1 MDRALRLSKLI
12 CIFFF
17 SSSVYFGPVLASTNH
32 QWNCLL
38 TFLVDWLLLSKQL
51 LNFLSSLS
59 CHPYYLIQTIRC
71 SDRQDEAFS
80 HDVLIE
86 NEVSILCYFFFF
98 LFSRVFLMLRAKLKG
113 MVLYLAL
120 VNHRKFQRKF
130 AVASGSAAHSKLV
143 WLKTVCFLKTTFVES
158 CSKVNVLANIEKNI
172 LFMNHCIKLLN
183 SVDSLMAHQHWS
195 VPKSLPTF
203 ITYISFIPRMDS
215 LVLNKGWAPFEG
227 LATVITLVGFFST
240 VNSLMSDEVWV
251 QTEGFSTLSAFI
263 GFLSAVYPLMGDQL
277 WALLESF
284 PTFSA
289 LIGSLSC
296 MNSLVSN
303 KLWALAEGFP
313 TLITLIGFLTSV
325 NSLMY
330 N

>member
-17 SSSVYFGPVLASTNH
+17 SSSVYFGPVLGSTNH

-59 CHPYYLIQTIRC
+59 CHPYYLIE
-71 SDRQDEAFS
+71 SDVVTDRMKPFPMMFS
-80 HDVLIE
+80 WKMRSQYYVT
-86 NEVSILCYFFFF
+86 FF
-98 LFSRVFLMLRAKLKG
+98 LFSWVFLMLRAKLKG

-130 AVASGSAAHSKLV
+130 AVASGSAAHSKLD

-251 QTEGFSTLSAFI
+251 QTEGFSTLPAFI

-284 PTFSA
+284 STFTA

-313 TLITLIGFLTSV
+313 TLITLIGFLASV